1 MNTLSRDQQVAI
13 ISALTEGCS
22 IRSVERLTDVHRD
35 TIMRLSVRA
44 GLGAARLHDRTMHS
58 LRVNRIEMDE
68 VWSYVGK
75 KRRQVTKA
83 DGPDIGDQYVFTA
96 MAATAKAIISYR
108 VGKRDGA
115 NTRAFVADLRE
126 RVLGRPEIS
135 SDAWASYPEAIEAAF
150 GATCT
155 YVQVIKTYSIT
166 HLAVNE
172 AARRYSPAEVVAVD
186 RHAVVGM
193 PLHISTSY
201 AERANLSLRMASRR
215 FTRLTNAFSK
225 KLENHAAAVALYV
238 AHYNLC
244 RVHEALRITPAMAV
258 GVTDH
263 IWTIGEL
270 VDACLA
276 NAPIDRRR
284 RRRFRVIPGGL
295 S

>member
-1 MNTLSRDQQVAI
+1 
-13 ISALTEGCS
+13 
-22 IRSVERLTDVHRD
+22 
-35 TIMRLSVRA
+35 MRLSVRV

-68 VWSYVGK
+68 VSSYVGK

-83 DGPDIGDQYVFTA
+83 DGPNIGDQYVFTA

-135 SDAWASYPEAIEAAF
+135 SDAWVSYPEAIEAAF
-150 GATCT
+150 GAGCT
-155 YVQVIKTYSIT
+155 YGQVVKTYSVT

-186 RHAVVGM
+186 RQAVMGM

-201 AERANLSLRMASRR
+201 AERANLSIRMA
-215 FTRLTNAFSK
+215 
-225 KLENHAAAVALYV
+225 
-238 AHYNLC
+238 
-244 RVHEALRITPAMAV
+244 
-258 GVTDH
+258 
-263 IWTIGEL
+263 
-270 VDACLA
+270 
-276 NAPIDRRR
+276 
-284 RRRFRVIPGGL
+284 
-295 S
+295 

>member
-13 ISALTEGCS
+13 IAALTEGCS
-22 IRSVERLTDVHRD
+22 IRSVERLTGVHRD
-35 TIMRLSVRA
+35 TIMRLSVRV

-115 NTRAFVADLRE
+115 NTRAFIADLRE
-126 RVLGRPEIS
+126 RVLGRPELS
-135 SDAWASYPEAIEAAF
+135 SDAWPAYPEAIEEAF
-150 GATCT
+150 GAACT
-155 YVQVIKTYSIT
+155 YGQVVKTYSVT

-172 AARRYSPAEVVAVD
+172 ASRRYSPAEVVAVD
-186 RHAVVGM
+186 RQAVVGM

-201 AERANLSLRMASRR
+201 AERANLSIRMASRR

-258 GVTDH
+258 GVADH

-284 RRRFRVIPGGL
+284 RRNFRVIEGGL